1 MELIADGKT
10 NREAA
15 AALMLSEHTIKN
27 RVTGLLRK
35 LQVNNRTE
43 AAIYATKLK
52 NQG

>member
-1 MELIADGKT
+1 MDLIADGKT
-10 NREAA
+10 NKEAA

-35 LQVNNRTE
+35 LEVNNRTE